1 MYKLKSN
8 HLILTLIIGTAV
20 ISVWRGIWNLLNL
33 YLYPSDIVI
42 SSIISI
48 ILGLGILIVTHQV
61 TKELV

>member
-8 HLILTLIIGTAV
+8 HLILALIIGTAV
-20 ISVWRGIWNLLNL
+20 ISVWRGIWNLLDL

-61 TKELV
+61 TKELM

>member
-8 HLILTLIIGTAV
+8 HLILALIIGTAV